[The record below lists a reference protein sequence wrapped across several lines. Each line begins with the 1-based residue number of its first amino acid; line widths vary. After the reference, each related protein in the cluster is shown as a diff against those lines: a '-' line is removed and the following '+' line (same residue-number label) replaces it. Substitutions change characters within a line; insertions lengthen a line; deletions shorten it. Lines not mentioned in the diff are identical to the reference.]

1 MAKYF
6 YVNGKNC
13 SFPLWKEAKSVWIGV
28 SWLEITSWVWSW
40 HHYLLL
46 NYAPSLIFS
55 HPFFF
60 FKWKKLIMSASWI
73 CQFLTSALYYFFFSW
88 LPQFKTEKQLPFGC
102 EDSSFWVHL
111 CPGQALVFQVL
122 GLTKSLDAAH
132 SGREGSHRLLVIR
145 YPIGNI
151 YEVFVFTYEH
161 PVL

>member
-55 HPFFF
+55 HP
-60 FKWKKLIMSASWI
+60 
-73 CQFLTSALYYFFFSW
+73 FFFSW

-151 YEVFVFTYEH
+151 YEVFVFTYFSFW
-161 PVL
+161 LQFKLSLA